1 MPEHKMETIGGI
13 RYRPEHTD
21 RAKRSGQPVH
31 NAVTEP
37 EPAKTLGTGAAAKR
51 GAKRGTGGADG
62 D

>member
-21 RAKRSGQPVH
+21 RAERSSGAPLH
-31 NAVTEP
+31 NAVTAP

-51 GAKRGTGGADG
+51 KRGTGGADG